1 MNFLKR
7 LWKSVYIR
15 VLVYFVGT
23 VLTFY
28 CLLCALVNYWGSRR
42 WAQAEDLVNRE
53 GEKLEL
59 RALVPD
65 PVPEE
70 KNFCAIPALRDLVT
84 VIDNDTDKG
93 EPGAKRKRL
102 TDAALPSGKDK
113 SAGTKPQRV
122 KGATHGTPTDLKAWA
137 DWLRK
142 EGSLPMPPDSGNAAR
157 DVLAA
162 LAKHED
168 VYAAL
173 AEGAN
178 RPEARWFP
186 EWKNRKLPDN
196 LFSIMV
202 PEYQAAQ
209 AVGNTLSL
217 RAIAL
222 ARAGETAKAHE
233 TVCVEIA
240 LARASLSDPIL
251 IGTLVGITQHMM
263 TLGDIWELCEAH
275 AGSAEDFRRLQ
286 EALSKFDFR
295 GDLLRTCRG
304 ELACSVGT
312 LRWMKRMGGSE
323 LLAAFSIMDTPG
335 GWQPSWTDRVF
346 WSAIPGGWLDAN
358 MATIVD
364 MEFNHII
371 KPLRD
376 QGFRAAL
383 DEGVSLEA
391 DLKRRKARTQVD
403 SILACMMLPATT
415 KVVARTAYVDCLNN
429 QAIIAC
435 ALERWYAQH
444 KTYPDSLDE
453 LKREG
458 EKALPGDP
466 VNGGAM
472 HYRKTPDGRYALWS
486 VGFDGKDDGG
496 KRLLDPKKPDNTKFG
511 DPDYKGDWVWSYQPG
526 E

>member
-7 LWKSVYIR
+7 LWKLRFLR
-15 VLVYFVGT
+15 VLVYIAGSL
-23 VLTFY
+23 LTLYF
-28 CLLCALVNYWGSRR
+28 LLWAVANYWGARR
-42 WAQAEDLVNRE
+42 WAQAEDLVKRE

-65 PVPEE
+65 PVPED
-70 KNFCAIPALRDLVT
+70 KNFCAIPALRDLVM
-84 VIDNDTDKG
+84 VVDNDPDKG

-102 TDAALPSGKDK
+102 QDAALPSGKDRQV
-113 SAGTKPQRV
+113 GIRPPQA
-122 KGATHGTPTDLKAWA
+122 KGAAFGTPTDLKAWA

-142 EGSLPMPPDSGNAAR
+142 EGSLPMPPDSGDAAR

-173 AEGAN
+173 TEGAN

-186 EWKNRKLPDN
+186 EWKARSLPDN

-209 AVGNTLSL
+209 AVGGTLSL

-222 ARAGETAKAHE
+222 ARAGEAAKAHE
-233 TVCVEIA
+233 TIRVELA

-251 IGTLVGITQHMM
+251 IGTLVGITQHSM

-275 AGSAEDFRRLQ
+275 AGSAEDFRSLQ

-295 GDLLRTCRG
+295 GDLLTTCRG
-304 ELACSVGT
+304 ELACSIGT
-312 LRWMKRMGGSE
+312 LRWMKRMGGSQ
-323 LLAAFSIMDTPG
+323 LLAALSVVDTPG
-335 GWQPSWTDRVF
+335 GWEPGWIERAF
-346 WSAIPGGWLDAN
+346 WSAIPSGWLDAN

-364 MEFNHII
+364 LEFNHII

-383 DEGVSLEA
+383 DEGLSLDT
-391 DLKRRKARTQVD
+391 DLKRRKARFQID
-403 SILACMMLPATT
+403 SILACLMLPATT
-415 KVVARTAYVDCLNN
+415 KVNSRTTYIDCLNN
-429 QAIIAC
+429 QAMIAC
-435 ALERWYAQH
+435 ALERWYAEH
-444 KTYPDSLDE
+444 KSYPDSLDE
-453 LKREG
+453 LKRDG
-458 EKALPGDP
+458 EKPLPGDP
-466 VNGGAM
+466 LNGGPM
-472 HYRKTPDGRYALWS
+472 HYRKTPDGRYTLWCA
-486 VGFDGKDDGG
+486 GFDGKDDGG
-496 KRLLDPKKPDNTKFG
+496 KRDLDPKKPDNTKFG
-511 DPDYKGDWVWSYQPG
+511 ELGYKGDWVWSYQPG